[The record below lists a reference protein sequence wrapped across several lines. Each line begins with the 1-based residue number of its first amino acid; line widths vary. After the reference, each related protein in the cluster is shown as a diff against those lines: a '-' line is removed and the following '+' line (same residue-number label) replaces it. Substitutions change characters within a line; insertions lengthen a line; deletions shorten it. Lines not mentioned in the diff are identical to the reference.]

1 MMLVSDPACTT
12 SSQRYAV
19 LRSSGCGS
27 SKVVSVRL
35 ATLNSIPPVAT
46 RCTSRSKVSGPGGAD
61 TCAGFHVNVGCAVSI
76 TMPAGLLNEVRV
88 AHAGTMIGPITPLV
102 AVSPLAAVAST
113 RQNNLPVLNA
123 CGVANV
129 CAVVSLS
136 TIGAASVL
144 SRPIRRRYVTGIA
157 NAGTVPTVHE
167 NAGVIVV
174 NGPAAGSGAV
184 AVTPPGKTAAAATSG
199 RPQP

>member
-19 LRSSGCGS
+19 LRSRGCGS
-27 SKVVSVRL
+27 SNSVSVRFV
-35 ATLNSIPPVAT
+35 TLYSMTPVAT
-46 RCTSRSKVSGPGGAD
+46 RCTSRSNVSGPGGAD
-61 TCAGFHVNVGCAVSI
+61 TCAGFHLKVGCAVSI
-76 TMPAGLLNEVRV
+76 TMPAGLLNAVRV
-88 AHAGTMIGPITPLV
+88 AQVGTRIGPITPLV

-113 RQNNLPVLNA
+113 CQNNFPVLSA
-123 CGVANV
+123 CGVAKV
-129 CAVVSLS
+129 CAVVRRS
-136 TIGAASVL
+136 TNGAASVV
-144 SRPIRRRYVTGIA
+144 SRLIRRRYVTGIA

-167 NAGVIVV
+167 NVGVIVV
-174 NGPAAGSGAV
+174 NGPAAGNGAV